1 MDTKVN
7 AASNPELANKLA
19 QEAMSFEVQ
28 EAVGAPMAIKIP
40 SLPETSVEL
49 PAGYYE
55 GFDGVLETVA
65 EVRELNGSDEEAIV
79 KITDTG
85 KALLAILDRA
95 TVSVGGKPATKD
107 IMDNLLS
114 GDREMLLLAIR
125 KATFGNDISI
135 ETVCSKCPE
144 LQTFVVDLTKD
155 VKVKT
160 LSDRIGDRVFYVDLK
175 AGRAKVFLPSGD
187 TQAKLINSVDKN
199 SAELDTLLLTNCVV
213 ELNDMPIMNPNQ
225 VRNLSIKDRR
235 TILDE
240 IAKRNPGPQLGE
252 IKKVCGSC
260 GQEVELS
267 LTLADLFRA

>member
-7 AASNPELANKLA
+7 AAANPDLANKLA
-19 QEAMSFEVQ
+19 QEAMTVEIQ
-28 EAVGAPMAIKIP
+28 EAVGAPPAITIP
-40 SLPETSVEL
+40 SLPDTSVEL

-85 KALLAILDRA
+85 KALLTILERA
-95 TVSVGGKPATKD
+95 TVSVGGRPATKD
-107 IMDNLLS
+107 ILDNLLA
-114 GDREMLLLAIR
+114 GDREMLLLGIR
-125 KATFGNDISI
+125 KATFGN
-135 ETVCSKCPE
+135 EVNVEAVCSSCPE
-144 LQTFVVDLTKD
+144 LQTFIVDLTKD

-160 LSDRIGDRVFYVDLK
+160 LNDRIVDRVFYVDLK

-187 TQAKLINSVDKN
+187 VQSKLINSVDKN

-240 IAKRNPGPQLGE
+240 ISKRNPGPQLSE
-252 IKKVCGSC
+252 IKKACNSC
-260 GQEVELS
+260 GQEVELP
-267 LTLADLFRA
+267 LTLADLFRS